1 MKSGAPW
8 TPYAVDNPEVVPAP
22 RRRDVVLIID
32 DSPQTLGFVS
42 RALEEAGL
50 TALAAP
56 DGNSALELVKRVVPD
71 VILLDAVMPG
81 LDGFETCRALKQGPA
96 AHVPVIFMTGL
107 VDSDDVVR
115 GLESGGVD
123 YVNKPLVLA
132 SLLARI
138 RVHLNN
144 ARREQGARVA
154 LDATGRTLLA
164 LKPDGS
170 VMWQTPQAQAMLKEL
185 APQADVHNRLFAW
198 LNGAQA
204 SVQALDLGV
213 GGVACLRLR
222 QVGRLSGDEILV
234 AIERVLTQDASD
246 LERCERLAKRFK
258 LTPREA
264 EVLLWASRGK
274 SNRDIGEILT
284 LSPRTVNKHLEHIY
298 IKMGVESRAAAA
310 ALAASQR

>member
-1 MKSGAPW
+1 MNDTPQDAPK
-8 TPYAVDNPEVVPAP
+8 
-22 RRRDVVLIID
+22 RRDVVLVID
-32 DSPQTLGFVS
+32 DAPQTLGFVS
-42 RALEEAGL
+42 RALEDAGL

-56 DGNSALELVKRVVPD
+56 DGASALELVQRVVPD

-81 LDGFETCRALKQGPA
+81 LDGFATCRALKQGPA

-107 VDSDDVVR
+107 SDSGDVVR

-123 YVNKPLVLA
+123 YVNKPLELA

-144 ARREQGARVA
+144 ARREQAARVA

-164 LKPDGS
+164 LKPDGQ
-170 VMWQTPQAQAMLKEL
+170 VLWHTPQAKAMLDDL
-185 APQADVHNRLFAW
+185 ATGPQGLVDLPQRLLHW
-198 LNGAQA
+198 LAQPA
-204 SVQALDLGV
+204 SVPLDLAGH
-213 GGVACLRLR
+213 GGSLRLR
-222 QVGRLSGDEILV
+222 QIGRLSGDEILV
-234 AIERVLTQDASD
+234 AIERLLSQDEDDAG
-246 LERCERLAKRFK
+246 RCTRLAERFG

-274 SNRDIGEILT
+274 SNRDIGEILA

-298 IKMGVESRAAAA
+298 VKLGVESRAAAA
-310 ALAASQR
+310 AMAVRQA